1 MSFTNSEE
9 LPIEWWLA
17 ELSELIAIR
26 EGLRKRESNLRVLEN
41 AGEFI
46 TLYEAGLSVKK
57 AYDKFWKE

>member
-1 MSFTNSEE
+1 MAFVNDES

-17 ELSELIAIR
+17 ELSELMSVR

-46 TLYEAGLSVKK
+46 YLYESGLSVKK
-57 AYDKFWKE
+57 AYEKFWKE